1 MKYHQLT
8 PSELETYNVGYMVGS
23 HQIVIMNPVW
33 ESDQER
39 KIYRKGY
46 NAGIQDWKRKNQKS
60 ALSAKSANEDMSAMS
75 AKSTMSTLSKYKQCQ
90 QPRGDYRG
98 VDMEMDMVMEEK
110 KEKGVVGEKE
120 KGTSDVFVAELER
133 QELSKTR
140 TKRFTPPTLEEVKAY
155 CLERRNGI
163 DPQRFIS
170 SYESKGWM
178 VGKSP
183 MKDWK
188 AAVRTWERSGYNTPQ
203 KAKSITSPD
212 YVGEG
217 SFLKKAEDDPFC
229 ADL

>member
-1 MKYHQLT
+1 MKYRQLS
-8 PSELETYNVGYMVGS
+8 PSELEAYNVGYMVGS
-23 HQIVIMNPVW
+23 RQIVITDTEW

-60 ALSAKSANEDMSAMS
+60 ALSAKSANEDMSAKS
-75 AKSTMSTLSKYKQCQ
+75 AMSTLSNPKQCQ
-90 QPRGDYRG
+90 HPRGDYRG

-110 KEKGVVGEKE
+110 KEKGVIGGKE
-120 KGTSDVFVAELER
+120 KGDSFVAELER
-133 QELSKTR
+133 QELSKTK

-170 SYESKGWM
+170 SYQSKGWM

-188 AAVRTWERSGYNTPQ
+188 AAVRTWERSGFNTPQ
-203 KAKSITSPD
+203 KAKSISSPD

-217 SFLKKAEDDPFC
+217 SFLRRAEDDPFC